1 MIILQAEPSVYSP
14 LYRGVAEGRGVILHS
29 PLYRGVAKGRGVNS
43 LPTCY
48 CDIAP
53 MGLFIPLGRGV
64 PEGRGGIL
72 ILLMSPRWVC
82 CVCTPSEAEGYMNT
96 SDSRLGFAR
105 RAVSGA

>member
-1 MIILQAEPSVYSP
+1 MCEDIGVILHSP

-29 PLYRGVAKGRGVNS
+29 PLYRGVAEGRGVNS

-48 CDIAP
+48 CDVAP
-53 MGLFIPLGRGV
+53 LGLFIPLGRGV

-82 CVCTPSEAEGYMNT
+82 CVCTPSGAECPPSEAEVGWLYT
-96 SDSRLGFAR
+96 
-105 RAVSGA
+105 